1 MRTHRLANLMD
12 REFSIEN
19 STIIIP
25 GDFARCSITPP
36 CFSSLLFWLKKAFL
50 KPKNLEIHMS
60 KFVKAFT
67 EVFAKNKLF
76 APVNITLSELPWLQ
90 ILKN

>member
-1 MRTHRLANLMD
+1 MFYYPSLFL
-12 REFSIEN
+12 
-19 STIIIP
+19 
-25 GDFARCSITPP
+25 FASV
-36 CFSSLLFWLKKAFL
+36 LVKKAFL
-50 KPKNLEIHMS
+50 KPKNLEIHIS

>member
-1 MRTHRLANLMD
+1 MFYYPSLFL
-12 REFSIEN
+12 
-19 STIIIP
+19 
-25 GDFARCSITPP
+25 FASV
-36 CFSSLLFWLKKAFL
+36 LVKKAFL
-50 KPKNLEIHMS
+50 KPKNLQIHIS

-76 APVNITLSELPWLQ
+76 APVKITLSELPWLQ

>member
-1 MRTHRLANLMD
+1 MFYYPSLFL
-12 REFSIEN
+12 
-19 STIIIP
+19 
-25 GDFARCSITPP
+25 FASV
-36 CFSSLLFWLKKAFL
+36 LVKKAFL
-50 KPKNLEIHMS
+50 KPKNLEIHIS

-90 ILKN
+90 ILKS

>member
-1 MRTHRLANLMD
+1 MFYYPSLFL
-12 REFSIEN
+12 
-19 STIIIP
+19 
-25 GDFARCSITPP
+25 FASA
-36 CFSSLLFWLKKAFL
+36 LVKKAIL
-50 KPKNLEIHMS
+50 KQKNLEIHIS

-90 ILKN
+90 ILKS

>member
-1 MRTHRLANLMD
+1 MFYYPSLFL
-12 REFSIEN
+12 
-19 STIIIP
+19 
-25 GDFARCSITPP
+25 FASA
-36 CFSSLLFWLKKAFL
+36 LVKKAIL
-50 KPKNLEIHMS
+50 KQKNLEIHIS